1 MLLFFLGFGSWIDG
15 LLLGNACVPDSFFLI
30 FYSRSIQLKMNE
42 KLTDH
47 ETLSFLMQLLFNGVA
62 KKWPLTFNYSPE
74 Q

>member
-1 MLLFFLGFGSWIDG
+1 
-15 LLLGNACVPDSFFLI
+15 
-30 FYSRSIQLKMNE
+30 MNE

-47 ETLSFLMQLLFNGVA
+47 ETLSFLMQLLFNEVA